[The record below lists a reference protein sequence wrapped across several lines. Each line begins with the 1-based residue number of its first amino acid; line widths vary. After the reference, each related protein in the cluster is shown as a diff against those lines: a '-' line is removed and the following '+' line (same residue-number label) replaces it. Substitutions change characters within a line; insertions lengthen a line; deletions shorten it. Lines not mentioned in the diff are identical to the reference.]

1 MTAEGVV
8 AKEWGDY
15 LSTCVNSKETAL
27 NFVVREASFGKFSS
41 AQSISMV
48 MHNDEC
54 NFSHLPHI
62 FYCNIY
68 FYVAH
73 AFGYIQK
80 SFSFFRYLC

>member
-15 LSTCVNSKETAL
+15 ISTCVNSKETAL

-54 NFSHLPHI
+54 NFFPCAPYIILQYI
-62 FYCNIY
+62 
-68 FYVAH
+68 FYVAY